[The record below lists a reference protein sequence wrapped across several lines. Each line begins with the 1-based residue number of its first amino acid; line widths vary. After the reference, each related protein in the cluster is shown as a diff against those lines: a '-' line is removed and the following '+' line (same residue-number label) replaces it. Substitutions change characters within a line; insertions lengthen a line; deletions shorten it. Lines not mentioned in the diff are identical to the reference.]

1 MSMRSPMRNARG
13 LGAAGDGTHHW
24 IVQRISGVA
33 LIPLSLWFIF
43 NAICLVKL
51 SHGDV
56 TEWISS
62 PINTTLMVLLI
73 ASVFYHSQV
82 GLQVV
87 IEDYIP
93 AKGPKVAMLLATQFI
108 NAFLAV
114 AGILAVLKIA
124 FGA

>member
-1 MSMRSPMRNARG
+1 MSMRSPLRDARG

-33 LIPLSLWFIF
+33 LIPLNLWFIY
-43 NAICLVKL
+43 NALYLVTL
-51 SHGDV
+51 SHAKV
-56 TEWISS
+56 AVWIGS
-62 PINTTLMVLLI
+62 PINTTLLVLLV
-73 ASVFYHSQV
+73 ASVFYHSQL

-93 AKGPKVAMLLATQFI
+93 AKGPKVVMLLATQFI

>member
-1 MSMRSPMRNARG
+1 MSMRSPMREARG
-13 LGAAGDGTHHW
+13 LGSAGDGTHHW
-24 IVQRISGVA
+24 IVQRISGIA
-33 LIPLSLWFIF
+33 LIPLSLWFVF

-51 SHGDV
+51 GQAEV
-56 TEWISS
+56 ATWIAS
-62 PINTTLMVLLI
+62 PINTTLLVLLV

-93 AKGPKVAMLLATQFI
+93 AKGPKVVMLLATQFI

>member
-1 MSMRSPMRNARG
+1 MSMRSPMRDARG

-24 IVQRISGVA
+24 IVQRISSVA
-33 LIPLSLWFIF
+33 LLPLSLWFIYC
-43 NAICLVKL
+43 ALGLVKL
-51 SHGDV
+51 SHAGV
-56 TEWISS
+56 VSWIAS
-62 PINTTLMVLLI
+62 PLNTTLLVLLI
-73 ASVFYHSQV
+73 ASVFHHSQG

-93 AKGPKVAMLLATQFI
+93 AKGPKVVTLLVTQFI

>member
-1 MSMRSPMRNARG
+1 MRDARG

-33 LIPLSLWFIF
+33 LIPLSLWFIY
-43 NAICLVKL
+43 NALCLVKL
-51 SHGDV
+51 SHAEV
-56 TEWISS
+56 AVWIGS
-62 PINTTLMVLLI
+62 PINTTLLVLLV
-73 ASVFYHSQV
+73 ASVFHHSQL

-93 AKGPKVAMLLATQFI
+93 AKGPKVVMLLATQFI

>member
-13 LGAAGDGTHHW
+13 LGAAGDGVHHW

-51 SHGDV
+51 SHAEV
-56 TEWISS
+56 ATWIGN
-62 PINTTLMVLLI
+62 PINTTLLVLLI
-73 ASVFYHSQV
+73 ASVFYHSQI

-87 IEDYIP
+87 IEDYVP
-93 AKGPKVAMLLATQFI
+93 AKGPKVVMLLATQFI